1 MILIIDSIN
10 ELKVLMGLPQDDFSL
25 ERYFPNSV
33 KREKKEISIV
43 FIKEKLEQMQLD
55 FICDI
60 IVELYLEIFHGRIL
74 RKLVI
79 KKLRGEKIDFSVH
92 LFSLSDGRFKCFVPR
107 VMPYKKFLTFLKKY
121 STPQVNNNIIKTG
134 IKALDKIING
144 GLRFGDVFVVEV
156 TVYHQ

>member
-1 MILIIDSIN
+1 MVSYANIPEFIRNTTSVLNKEIEKGEKVILIIDSID

-25 ERYFPNSV
+25 ERYFPNLV

-43 FIKEKLEQMQLD
+43 FIKEKLEQTQFD

-92 LFSLSDGRFKCFVPR
+92 LFLS
-107 VMPYKKFLTFLKKY
+107 VMVDSNVLCSCYA
-121 STPQVNNNIIKTG
+121 I
-134 IKALDKIING
+134 
-144 GLRFGDVFVVEV
+144 
-156 TVYHQ
+156 